1 METITIANPLQL
13 QLQWKQFYLGILQL
27 LSQFDPFLEE
37 HKKVIEMLPPGIL
50 HASLKTQGMSLFS

>member
-37 HKKVIEMLPPGIL
+37 HKKVIEVLPPGIL
-50 HASLKTQGMSLFS
+50 HASLKT